1 MLRIKVFVD
10 KLRKITQI
18 IYNITQTVN
27 RASFMTLSN
36 TECSETLVKQINA
49 KLNML

>member
-10 KLRKITQI
+10 KLRKITL
-18 IYNITQTVN
+18 TVN